1 MIKRYTYK
9 DTLGFL
15 SVNRDSLLISNGYK
29 GGSFSLYVAT
39 EDDFNFLRKGKIVNT
54 GITLLGRFSVKTTD
68 GELYIECDE
77 VHIFREY
84 TTFYLVVDNPT
95 MMVMYDE

>member
-9 DTLGFL
+9 DNLGFL
-15 SVNRDSLLISNGYK
+15 SINREHILISNGYK
-29 GGSFSLYVAT
+29 DGSFSLYIVT
-39 EDDFNFLRKGKIVNT
+39 KDDFDFLRKEKIVNT
-54 GITLLGRFSVKTTD
+54 GITLIGRFSVKTTN
-68 GELYIECDE
+68 GELYIECDK